1 MPQRTLRIVAGIG
14 DLAADDPTLL
24 VATDLARS
32 CGAELHLVHACQIPT
47 WMTGPPGLAAAYPE
61 ATRNYERMVVQALEN
76 AARAIPGGERA
87 KLRVE
92 QGPAAPVLADA
103 ARELGADLL
112 IVGAARGSRLGRA
125 LLGTTAQRVLREA
138 TVPVLVTR
146 RPVTLPL
153 HRVLVTGDLTP
164 LSGAVHDRALSTITA
179 LFGDPGA
186 LRALVVLG
194 WAITPPPLT
203 PDAMVRAARAELGTF
218 LRERVEAG
226 PQAEPVVRVGPVA
239 DEIVDEARDWDADL
253 LVVGTHA
260 RGWGDRMLLGS
271 MAETTLRDAPCNV
284 LAIPPRATAAPREAA
299 EDDEP
304 AGVPEL
310 VAAA

>member
-1 MPQRTLRIVAGIG
+1 MPENTLRIVAGIA

-32 CGAELHLVHACQIPT
+32 CGAELHLVHAYQIPT

-61 ATRNYERMVVQALEN
+61 AYRNYEHMVTQGLEN
-76 AARAIPGGERA
+76 AARALPGGEQA

-92 QGPAAPVLADA
+92 PGPAAAVLADA
-103 ARELGADLL
+103 ARDVDADLL

-146 RPVTLPL
+146 RPVTVPL
-153 HRVLVTGDLTP
+153 HRVLVTGDLSP
-164 LSGAVHDRALSTITA
+164 LSGAVHDRALGTITA
-179 LFGDPGA
+179 LFGEPGA
-186 LRALVVLG
+186 VRALVVLG
-194 WAITPPPLT
+194 WAVTPPPLT
-203 PDAMVRAARAELGTF
+203 PNAMVRTARAELTAF
-218 LRERVEAG
+218 LRERVNAG
-226 PQAEPVVRVGPVA
+226 PQAEPVVRVGALA
-239 DEIVDEARDWDADL
+239 DEIMEEARDWDADL

-260 RGWGDRMLLGS
+260 RGWGERMLLGS
-271 MAETTLRDAPCNV
+271 VAEATLRDAPCNV

-299 EDDEP
+299 EDAEP